1 MDKKIID
8 RILNAQHSTRIK
20 VRSNDIDATGVV
32 HFNNYLIYFDD
43 GFIDFMRA
51 IENPVEGA
59 VKWGIVFPV
68 KKVSISYENSAVF
81 GDDIVIETRI
91 KEIGDKSVTFLH
103 EIFRESDKII
113 LAKAECVRAVMNLE
127 SKKLINVKEFFT
139 SFV

>member
-8 RILNAQHSTRIK
+8 RILNAQYSTKIK
-20 VRSNDIDATGVV
+20 VRFNDIDATGSVN
-32 HFNNYLIYFDD
+32 FYNYLVYFDD
-43 GFIDFMRA
+43 GFIDFMRT

-81 GDDIVIETRI
+81 GDEIVVETRI

-103 EIFRESDKII
+103 EISRKSDKII
-113 LAKAECVRAVMNLE
+113 LAKAECVRAVMSLE